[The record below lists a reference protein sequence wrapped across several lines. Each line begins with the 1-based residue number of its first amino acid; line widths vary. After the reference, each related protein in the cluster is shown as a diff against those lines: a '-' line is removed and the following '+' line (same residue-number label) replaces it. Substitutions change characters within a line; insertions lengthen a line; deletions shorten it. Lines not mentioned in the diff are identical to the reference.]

1 MDCIEVITSQT
12 RAITYTDI
20 DGVEQTMTVSV
31 WNPTIANLTLMALG
45 SSAPEILLS
54 VIETVSNLG
63 SEPGE
68 LGPATIVGSAA
79 FNLMVISGVSIACIP
94 TGEIKKIND
103 LGVFAVTAISSILA
117 YVWLYICLEIWTSK
131 VITLEEAFITFG
143 FFWILIILAF
153 VADKIRQRKD
163 RTKKNK
169 LAQFKVEDFYLIL
182 NAKKANPN
190 AEESALGALGDDSV
204 NKNHKEIQKY
214 LKEVFNKDKIED
226 INPEEIEEVLK
237 PKSVVGERIK
247 YRKTIGSLISG
258 RKKVSVTK
266 GEKNIE
272 ELKAA
277 KDQFHVNE
285 LNPQIGFR
293 CLHYSVTES
302 AGLVRLVIQKKNPE
316 EQIEFGV
323 RTVNGTANAGVG
335 DDPGDYEAVDEV
347 VKLVVGVNQF
357 SVPIRIVDDEGIEP
371 DEDFYV
377 ELYDLKTKER
387 LPGEDTKTT
396 ITILDD
402 DKPGIFGFEVRT
414 IKVRAKDEKVRLK
427 VIRLDGCDDDIQ
439 VSYKTFVPEYLPNP
453 ANPST
458 DYMPVEGV
466 LNFETGE
473 TMKIIEVAVLAK
485 EDKDSEERDEVFAV
499 KIFDPKFAAEDKNL
513 AKSIEKPRL
522 GKQNE

>member
-1 MDCIEVITSQT
+1 
-12 RAITYTDI
+12 
-20 DGVEQTMTVSV
+20 
-31 WNPTIANLTLMALG
+31 
-45 SSAPEILLS
+45 
-54 VIETVSNLG
+54 
-63 SEPGE
+63 
-68 LGPATIVGSAA
+68 
-79 FNLMVISGVSIACIP
+79 
-94 TGEIKKIND
+94 
-103 LGVFAVTAISSILA
+103 
-117 YVWLYICLEIWTSK
+117 
-131 VITLEEAFITFG
+131 
-143 FFWILIILAF
+143 
-153 VADKIRQRKD
+153 
-163 RTKKNK
+163 
-169 LAQFKVEDFYLIL
+169 
-182 NAKKANPN
+182 
-190 AEESALGALGDDSV
+190 
-204 NKNHKEIQKY
+204 
-214 LKEVFNKDKIED
+214 
-226 INPEEIEEVLK
+226 
-237 PKSVVGERIK
+237 
-247 YRKTIGSLISG
+247 
-258 RKKVSVTK
+258 
-266 GEKNIE
+266 
-272 ELKAA
+272 
-277 KDQFHVNE
+277 
-285 LNPQIGFR
+285 
-293 CLHYSVTES
+293 
-302 AGLVRLVIQKKNPE
+302 
-316 EQIEFGV
+316 
-323 RTVNGTANAGVG
+323 
-335 DDPGDYEAVDEV
+335 
-347 VKLVVGVNQF
+347 LVVGVNQF

-522 GKQNE
+522 GKKNE